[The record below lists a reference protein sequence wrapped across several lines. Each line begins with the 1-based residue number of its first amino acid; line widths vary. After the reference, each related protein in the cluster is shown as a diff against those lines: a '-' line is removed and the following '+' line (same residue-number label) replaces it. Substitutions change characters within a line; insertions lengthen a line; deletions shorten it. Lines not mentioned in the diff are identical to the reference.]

1 MIPVKVKKNYCNYV
15 LLYFSYFFGMAMF
28 LSILSIYLS
37 GSGKSDGEVSLIVS
51 ASGLFS
57 MALQPCFG
65 FLYDRVQKERT
76 ISMLLLSL
84 SGLFGVLFALTKST
98 FLLFLLN
105 GTAMSLLNAVSPV
118 CERLATGTG
127 YPYGLIRIWGAVGY
141 AAGAQVSGLVY
152 ENVSPQGSFFLFGAA
167 MVLTIIAFAITT
179 DNAAPKQAKEQADP
193 KSREGIFSIFTLLLE
208 NRSYLLFAF
217 ISFLFSGC
225 ASANSTYLTL
235 LLGDIFGSTG
245 RIGTVL
251 FAGTMMEIPIILF
264 SGKFMDRLSGKTLLH
279 IDFSLLLIQF
289 TTYSFLPYAV
299 PVCLILF
306 LCRST
311 ATMLY
316 IMVTIKVV
324 LNLVDRRGSTTAL
337 AVVSTMKSLGGVIV
351 TMIAGA
357 VSNAYGRPAVF
368 TLLLGIAATGFILSA
383 LLKIPGNEQQ
393 LF

>member
-1 MIPVKVKKNYCNYV
+1 M

-76 ISMLLLSL
+76 ISMLLL
-84 SGLFGVLFALTKST
+84 
-98 FLLFLLN
+98 
-105 GTAMSLLNAVSPV
+105 
-118 CERLATGTG
+118 
-127 YPYGLIRIWGAVGY
+127 
-141 AAGAQVSGLVY
+141 
-152 ENVSPQGSFFLFGAA
+152 
-167 MVLTIIAFAITT
+167 
-179 DNAAPKQAKEQADP
+179 
-193 KSREGIFSIFTLLLE
+193 E

-235 LLGDIFGSTG
+235 L
-245 RIGTVL
+245 
-251 FAGTMMEIPIILF
+251 
-264 SGKFMDRLSGKTLLH
+264 H
-279 IDFSLLLIQF
+279 IDFSLLIIQF

-324 LNLVDRRGSTTAL
+324 LNLVDRRCSTTAL

-357 VSNAYGRPAVF
+357 VSNACGRPAVF
-368 TLLLGIAATGFILSA
+368 TLLLGIAAVGFILSA

>member
-1 MIPVKVKKNYCNYV
+1 
-15 LLYFSYFFGMAMF
+15 MF

-37 GSGKSDGEVSLIVS
+37 DS
-51 ASGLFS
+51 
-57 MALQPCFG
+57 
-65 FLYDRVQKERT
+65 
-76 ISMLLLSL
+76 
-84 SGLFGVLFALTKST
+84 
-98 FLLFLLN
+98 
-105 GTAMSLLNAVSPV
+105 
-118 CERLATGTG
+118 G

-167 MVLTIIAFAITT
+167 IVLTIIAFAITT

-193 KSREGIFSIFTLLLE
+193 KSREGIFSIFTLLL
-208 NRSYLLFAF
+208 
-217 ISFLFSGC
+217 
-225 ASANSTYLTL
+225 
-235 LLGDIFGSTG
+235 GDIIGSTG

-324 LNLVDRRGSTTAL
+324 LNLVDRRCSTTAL

-357 VSNAYGRPAVF
+357 VSNACGRPAVF
-368 TLLLGIAATGFILSA
+368 TLLLGIAAVGFILSA

>member
-37 GSGKSDGEVSLIVS
+37 GSGKSDGEVYLIVS

-57 MALQPCFG
+57 MVLQPCFG
-65 FLYDRVQKERT
+65 FLYDRIQKERT

-167 MVLTIIAFAITT
+167 MALTIIAFAITA
-179 DNAAPKQAKEQADP
+179 DNTAPKQAKEPTDP
-193 KSREGIFSIFTLLLE
+193 KSREGIFSIFTLLPE

-235 LLGDIFGSTG
+235 L
-245 RIGTVL
+245 
-251 FAGTMMEIPIILF
+251 
-264 SGKFMDRLSGKTLLH
+264 H
-279 IDFSLLLIQF
+279 IDFSLLIIQF

-368 TLLLGIAATGFILSA
+368 TLLLGIAAVGFILSA